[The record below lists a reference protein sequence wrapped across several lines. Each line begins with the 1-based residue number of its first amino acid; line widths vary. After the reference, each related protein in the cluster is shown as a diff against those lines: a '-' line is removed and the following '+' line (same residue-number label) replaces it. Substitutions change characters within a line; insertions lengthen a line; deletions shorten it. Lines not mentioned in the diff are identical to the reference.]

1 MNERIELLREGIG
14 KVYDFLDSLEEP
26 DKYTWM
32 MAIAGDMLHEVPD
45 ELRDSFLKD
54 YNKLKEYVVRINGD
68 AR

>member
-26 DKYTWM
+26 DRYTWM

-54 YNKLKEYVVRINGD
+54 YNKLKEYVVKINGD